1 MNNGALSK
9 TRTQQI
15 VWTMLFLMPIIGMC
29 IDLVA
34 PSLPAIAAN
43 LHISAEVSKNLISIY
58 LLGFA
63 LGNFFTGFLAD
74 AYGRQRLIR
83 LSLFAFMIASVLP
96 ALFPHIAMLLIAR
109 FLQGYTIG
117 AVSVLLRAVCADVLE
132 PDQLTRTGPWFGTMW
147 GLGPVFGP
155 ILGGYLQTYYGWQAG
170 FYFFAFIA
178 FIALAVVYF
187 ILPETHQHQHP
198 LKITTIKK
206 NMVIILKNPQFIGII
221 TMIGLSYSLIVIF
234 NVSGPFLIQ
243 SEFHHSPLFFG
254 HVALWLGVVYLLT
267 SLLARYL
274 VHRFEL
280 SKLWLITIHVTFCV
294 GILLLIISYYFSKS
308 VIATSIMS
316 AFMFLVCG
324 LLVPMSIGKGLSIF
338 RDMAGTATAVMYL
351 VNISITGLMSYLVGF
366 IHVVDLVHLMWIYM
380 FLLSSIVVVYW
391 LLLRR

>member
-206 NMVIILKNPQFIGII
+206 I
-221 TMIGLSYSLIVIF
+221 
-234 NVSGPFLIQ
+234 
-243 SEFHHSPLFFG
+243 
-254 HVALWLGVVYLLT
+254 
-267 SLLARYL
+267 
-274 VHRFEL
+274 
-280 SKLWLITIHVTFCV
+280 
-294 GILLLIISYYFSKS
+294 LLIISYYFSKS
-308 VIATSIMS
+308 VIATSIVS

-351 VNISITGLMSYLVGF
+351 VNISITGFMSYLVGF